1 MNKYKYKFTQWCNS
15 VFSSISEQ
23 DHPLNLIIL
32 GVYVKRWLKCA
43 NISKH
48 KLTLTV
54 RGPLHKKNLKLKK
67 FGGTGKQLPV
77 VILWRAIFYNIFIL
91 CMWLRITRTS
101 DQGVRFMNFLSQIFF
116 EEQSS
121 NIEQKLFVAAFVLY
135 GCGSLFLLWKGVQN
149 DVMRAVIVSYL
160 LKELGIF

>member
-1 MNKYKYKFTQWCNS
+1 MAFLAQKLIHTINTMNKYKYKFTQWCNS

-101 DQGVRFMNFLSQIFF
+101 IRVLGSWIFF
-116 EEQSS
+116 HRYFLKSR
-121 NIEQKLFVAAFVLY
+121 AAILNKN
-135 GCGSLFLLWKGVQN
+135 SLWLLSFY
-149 DVMRAVIVSYL
+149 MAVEAYFYYEKVYRTM
-160 LKELGIF
+160 